1 MYFAY
6 VSLTE
11 VVFFISN
18 FFHLLSNPLHHK
30 RGIADRGCCD
40 GVCSCRSVWCVDVC
54 VWMCVWMC
62 VCGVWMCVCVVSGVW
77 MRGAAARIH
86 YTPGREKL
94 LCVNIGFSSHESMK
108 DVYKKVL
115 ILHTLS

>member
-1 MYFAY
+1 M
-6 VSLTE
+6 
-11 VVFFISN
+11 
-18 FFHLLSNPLHHK
+18 
-30 RGIADRGCCD
+30 
-40 GVCSCRSVWCVDVC
+40 
-54 VWMCVWMC
+54 
-62 VCGVWMCVCVVSGVW
+62 CVVSGVW

-94 LCVNIGFSSHESMK
+94 LCVNTGFSSHESMK